1 MSASRGV
8 SVLQALRYRGRQG
21 MVSWTLH
28 RLTGLGIVLFVGMH
42 VVAAFF
48 LQQFGDPVAT
58 AVTAAYE
65 SWPTQLFVYFCV
77 LYHALNGARLALMD
91 LAPSLLRFQHE
102 LVWLQW
108 AIFTPAYLLP
118 AFFLVRGGLFP
129 G

>member
-1 MSASRGV
+1 MAASRGV
-8 SVLQALRYRGRQG
+8 SIIQSLRYRGRQG

-48 LQQFGDPVAT
+48 LQQLGDPVAT
-58 AVTAAYE
+58 ALTAFYE

-77 LYHALNGARLALMD
+77 LFHAINGGRLALMD
-91 LAPSLLRFQHE
+91 LFPRLLRYQHE

-108 AIFTPAYLLP
+108 AIFIPAYLLP
-118 AFFLVRGGLFP
+118 AFFLVRDALITV
-129 G
+129 

>member
-1 MSASRGV
+1 MRGV

-21 MVSWTLH
+21 MLSWTLH

-91 LAPSLLRFQHE
+91 LFPRLLRFQNE

-108 AIFTPAYLLP
+108 AVFAPAYLLP
-118 AFFLVRGGLFP
+118 AFFLIRGGLFP

>member
-21 MVSWTLH
+21 MLSWTLH

-91 LAPSLLRFQHE
+91 LFPRLLRFQNE

-108 AIFTPAYLLP
+108 AVFAPAYLLP

>member
-1 MSASRGV
+1 MPASRGV

-21 MVSWTLH
+21 MLAWTLH

-58 AVTAAYE
+58 ALTALYE
-65 SWPTQLFVYFCV
+65 SWFTQIFVYFCV
-77 LYHALNGARLALMD
+77 LYHALNGGRLALMD
-91 LAPSLLRFQHE
+91 LFPGLLRYQNE

-108 AIFTPAYLLP
+108 AVFTPSFLVP
-118 AFFLVRGGLFP
+118 VFFLIRSGLFP
-129 G
+129 S

>member
-1 MSASRGV
+1 MRGV

-21 MVSWTLH
+21 MLSWTLH

-91 LAPSLLRFQHE
+91 LFPRLLRFQNE

-108 AIFTPAYLLP
+108 AVFAPAYLLP
-118 AFFLVRGGLFP
+118 AFFLLRGGLFP

>member
-8 SVLQALRYRGRQG
+8 SVLQTLRYRGRQG
-21 MVSWTLH
+21 MLSWTLH

-48 LQQFGDPVAT
+48 LQQSGDPVAT

-91 LAPSLLRFQHE
+91 LFPRLLRFQNE

-108 AIFTPAYLLP
+108 AVFAPAYLLP
-118 AFFLVRGGLFP
+118 AFFLIRGGLFP

>member
-8 SVLQALRYRGRQG
+8 SVLQTLRYRGRQG
-21 MVSWTLH
+21 MLSWTLH

-91 LAPSLLRFQHE
+91 LFPRLLRFQNE

-108 AIFTPAYLLP
+108 AVFAPAYLLP
-118 AFFLVRGGLFP
+118 AFFLIRGGLFP

>member
-1 MSASRGV
+1 MPASRGV

-21 MVSWTLH
+21 MLAWTLH

-58 AVTAAYE
+58 ALTAFYE
-65 SWPTQLFVYFCV
+65 SWFTQIFVYFCV
-77 LYHALNGARLALMD
+77 LYHALNGGRLALMD
-91 LAPSLLRFQHE
+91 LFPGLLRYQHE

-108 AIFTPAYLLP
+108 AVFAPSFLVP
-118 AFFLVRGGLFP
+118 AFFLIRGGLFP
-129 G
+129 S

>member
-108 AIFTPAYLLP
+108 AIFAPAYLLP

>member
-8 SVLQALRYRGRQG
+8 SVLQAMRYRGRQG
-21 MVSWTLH
+21 MLSWTLH

-91 LAPSLLRFQHE
+91 LFPRLLRFQNE

-108 AIFTPAYLLP
+108 AVFAPAYLLP
-118 AFFLVRGGLFP
+118 AFFLIRGGLFP

>member
-1 MSASRGV
+1 MRGV
-8 SVLQALRYRGRQG
+8 SVLQALRYRGGQG
-21 MVSWTLH
+21 MLSWTLH

-91 LAPSLLRFQHE
+91 LFPRLLRFQNE

-108 AIFTPAYLLP
+108 AVFAPAYLLP
-118 AFFLVRGGLFP
+118 AFFLIRGGLFP

>member
-1 MSASRGV
+1 MRGV
-8 SVLQALRYRGRQG
+8 SVLQTLRYRGRQG
-21 MVSWTLH
+21 MLSWTLH

-91 LAPSLLRFQHE
+91 LFPRLLRFQNE

-108 AIFTPAYLLP
+108 AVFAPAYLLP
-118 AFFLVRGGLFP
+118 AFFLIRGGLFP

>member
-77 LYHALNGARLALMD
+77 LYHAFNGARLALMD
-91 LAPSLLRFQHE
+91 LVPSLLRFQHE

-108 AIFTPAYLLP
+108 AVFTPAYLLP
-118 AFFLVRGGLFP
+118 AFFLIRGALVTV
-129 G
+129 

>member
-21 MVSWTLH
+21 MLSWTLH

-91 LAPSLLRFQHE
+91 LFPRLLRFQNE

-108 AIFTPAYLLP
+108 AVFAPAYLLP
-118 AFFLVRGGLFP
+118 AFFLIRGGLFP

>member
-1 MSASRGV
+1 MRGV

-21 MVSWTLH
+21 MLSWTLH

-91 LAPSLLRFQHE
+91 LFPRLLRFQNE

-108 AIFTPAYLLP
+108 AVFTPAYLLP
-118 AFFLVRGGLFP
+118 AFFLIRGGLFP